1 MEITYDGQPIEARA
15 GDVLGQVLRDAGIA
29 LQMPCGGAGKCGK
42 CKVYVSGQ
50 VPPITDEERTLLT
63 AGEIERGVR
72 LACRVKLLGEA
83 QVRTYA
89 PISDI
94 LVDTGAETAIE
105 TEPSSGVGL
114 AVDIGT
120 TTVAAA
126 AYDLMTG
133 RRLGACGA
141 RNPQYPWGA
150 DVVSRIDNACKGHL
164 GAMAQAVREIIAQ
177 LARRLCQDT
186 GEIKRAVIVGNTTMM
201 YLLTGS
207 DPSCLGAA
215 PFIPD
220 RLFGETVDAGE
231 LGLGFDCGALLV
243 RCPAAFVGA
252 DTTAALLAA
261 GLQEGDV
268 LMDIGTNGE
277 IACLF
282 DGRLTACST
291 AAGPVFE
298 GAGISSGMQA
308 SQGAIYSVK
317 AVDGAVECSTIGGG
331 PAQGVCGSGFISAA
345 AALLDMGVIDESGAM
360 EEPFA
365 LSEGVSLTQG
375 DIRQLQL
382 AKSAI
387 RSGLDTLLRQKGA
400 GEERGR
406 LYIAGGFGSSMDTA
420 AAERIGLIPAGW
432 GKKTR
437 FLGNA
442 AIVGAAM
449 MLLSPRRAQ
458 YAGAMAQDIHVIE
471 LSNDPFFGER
481 FIENMMFE

>member
-94 LVDTGAETAIE
+94 LVDTGAETAID

-164 GAMAQAVREIIAQ
+164 GAMTQAVRGMIAQ
-177 LARRLCQDT
+177 LARRLCPDT
-186 GEIKRAVIVGNTTMM
+186 GKIKRAVIVGNTTMM

-220 RLFGETVDAGE
+220 RLFGEIVDAGE

-282 DGRLTACST
+282 DGRLASFADGGLGHQVRDNGIDRHGPDCRD
-291 AAGPVFE
+291 AG
-298 GAGISSGMQA
+298 
-308 SQGAIYSVK
+308 
-317 AVDGAVECSTIGGG
+317 
-331 PAQGVCGSGFISAA
+331 
-345 AALLDMGVIDESGAM
+345 
-360 EEPFA
+360 
-365 LSEGVSLTQG
+365 
-375 DIRQLQL
+375 
-382 AKSAI
+382 
-387 RSGLDTLLRQKGA
+387 
-400 GEERGR
+400 
-406 LYIAGGFGSSMDTA
+406 
-420 AAERIGLIPAGW
+420 
-432 GKKTR
+432 
-437 FLGNA
+437 
-442 AIVGAAM
+442 
-449 MLLSPRRAQ
+449 
-458 YAGAMAQDIHVIE
+458 H
-471 LSNDPFFGER
+471 
-481 FIENMMFE
+481 